1 MWRPPVTIELLRTK
15 HDLQRALGQEVSE
28 EEVQRIEGF
37 EQEVQLLA
45 SDVGF
50 EDASAR
56 TSVANHL
63 LFSMAATIAAI
74 ATAVTG
80 LAPIVHRRWL
90 WGVGIVIGI
99 VAAGLLTVGAIGL
112 VA

>member
-1 MWRPPVTIELLRTK
+1 MTRLRK
-15 HDLQRALGQEVSE
+15 KSSKSK
-28 EEVQRIEGF
+28 GF
-37 EQEVQLLA
+37 EEEVQLLA
-45 SDVGF
+45 SDVAF

-63 LFSMAATIAAI
+63 LFSIA
-74 ATAVTG
+74 
-80 LAPIVHRRWL
+80 APIVHRRWL

>member
-1 MWRPPVTIELLRTK
+1 MWRPPVTIELLRTR

-45 SDVGF
+45 SDVAF
-50 EDASAR
+50 EDPSAR

-63 LFSMAATIAAI
+63 LFSIAATIAAI
-74 ATAVTG
+74 ATAATG